1 MRLYLALEYADS
13 GNLREWLDA
22 RGGRL
27 QEPLARWF
35 LQQLVYGL
43 DYCHAHGVYNR
54 YVRRANAR
62 VSTQAIPRLRTES
75 TGGRRLHHVACGVGQ
90 HTGIR
95 SPPCAGPSVASL
107 DRSP

>member
-43 DYCHAHGVYNR
+43 DYCHAHGVVNR
-54 YVRRANAR
+54 
-62 VSTQAIPRLRTES
+62 
-75 TGGRRLHHVACGVGQ
+75 
-90 HTGIR
+90 
-95 SPPCAGPSVASL
+95 
-107 DRSP
+107 